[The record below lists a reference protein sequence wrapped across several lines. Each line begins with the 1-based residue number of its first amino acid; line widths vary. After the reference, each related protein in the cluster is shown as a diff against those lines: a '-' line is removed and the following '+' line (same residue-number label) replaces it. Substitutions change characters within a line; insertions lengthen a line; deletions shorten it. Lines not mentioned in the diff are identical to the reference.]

1 MLQIVFLNIL
11 YSYTEAIFFSKPVTT
26 LTLILYYN
34 TMANIHIHSYIIY
47 FYDHMLSRLYFIVPL
62 TEVQKVKSMDL
73 TIFTCLNFQ
82 GKFQFTFPN
91 TKIAL
96 NDSVNY

>member
-1 MLQIVFLNIL
+1 MVKYIQTATFPEIPLMLQIIFPNIL
-11 YSYTEAIFFSKPVTT
+11 YSYMEAIFFSKPVTT
-26 LTLILYYN
+26 LTLILYCN

-73 TIFTCLNFQ
+73 SI
-82 GKFQFTFPN
+82 
-91 TKIAL
+91 IHV
-96 NDSVNY
+96 S